1 MSIVDLKT
9 ELINQFSKEKTYLGS
24 HIRTQINDTSFSN
37 FINSSIHNGQVKKG
51 DMFISNRMKK
61 ARPAVVISV
70 DNKNQTCKVITVT
83 TSADCI
89 HNTGISHNSRFVE
102 EGFYAYSLNLVTIS
116 EVAENFICVIE
127 DKKTLNKAIK
137 VIKDFFVL

>member
-1 MSIVDLKT
+1 
-9 ELINQFSKEKTYLGS
+9 
-24 HIRTQINDTSFSN
+24 
-37 FINSSIHNGQVKKG
+37 
-51 DMFISNRMKK
+51 MKK